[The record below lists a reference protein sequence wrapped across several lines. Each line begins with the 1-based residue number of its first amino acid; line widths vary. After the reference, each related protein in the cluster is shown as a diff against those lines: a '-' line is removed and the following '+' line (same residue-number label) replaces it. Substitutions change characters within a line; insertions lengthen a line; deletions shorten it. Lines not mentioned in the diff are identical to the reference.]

1 MHEVSIA
8 QHLIELSYQAAE
20 GQKILSLQLRL
31 GSTSCVAEES
41 LRFCFDVVARG
52 TLAQG
57 ARLDIELVPGPE
69 FQLVSLEVE

>member
-8 QHLIELSYQAAE
+8 QHLVELSCQAAG

-31 GSTSCVAEES
+31 GTTSCVAEES
-41 LRFCFDVVARG
+41 LRFCFDLVARD

-57 ARLDIELVPGPE
+57 ARLEIELLPGPE